1 MLKIPFRTT
10 GFPNFLGEDAPR
22 PPYKLAPSAL
32 VFTPPP
38 PPYESNLELKTRSAI
53 PEDKNDHDY
62 EILLK
67 VFSRILK
74 NRHFGK
80 LH

>member
-10 GFPNFLGEDAPR
+10 RFRNFLGEDAPR

-32 VFTPPP
+32 VFKPAAPHP
-38 PPYESNLELKTRSAI
+38 QLKTRSSI

>member
-10 GFPNFLGEDAPR
+10 RFSC
-22 PPYKLAPSAL
+22 KLAPSAL
-32 VFTPPP
+32 VFKPPASPPP
-38 PPYESNLELKTRSAI
+38 PPQLKTRSAI

-62 EILLK
+62 EILLE

>member
-10 GFPNFLGEDAPR
+10 RFRNFLGEDAPR
-22 PPYKLAPSAL
+22 PPCKLAPSAL
-32 VFTPPP
+32 VFKPPASPPP
-38 PPYESNLELKTRSAI
+38 RPQLKTRSAI

-62 EILLK
+62 EILLE

>member
-10 GFPNFLGEDAPR
+10 GFRNFLGEDAPR

-32 VFTPPP
+32 VFKPPP
-38 PPYESNLELKTRSAI
+38 PPPPPPQLKTRSAI